1 LKSYQVHIYTDGAAK
16 GNPGNGGY
24 GVVMELVGT
33 NYKKEFYEGFRL
45 TTNNRME
52 LLAVIVG
59 LEKLK
64 NHNMTVLVISDSKYV
79 VDAVEK
85 KWVFGWEKKNFTGK
99 KNPDLWIR
107 FLKVYRKH
115 QVDFK
120 WIKGHNN
127 HPQNERCDELAV
139 YASGLPNLSVDEF
152 YESMD
157 NGQLTIDN
165 NQYFLSFYQNP
176 NYQLSI
182 VNYQLI
188 ITFAPLI

>member
-1 LKSYQVHIYTDGAAK
+1 LNTHQVHIYTDGAAK
-16 GNPGNGGY
+16 GNPGKGGY

-59 LEKLK
+59 LEKLSK
-64 NHNMTVLVISDSKYV
+64 PNMSVLVVSDSKYV
-79 VDAVEK
+79 VDSVEK
-85 KWVFGWEKKNFTGK
+85 KWVFGWEKTGFKGK
-99 KNPDLWIR
+99 KNPDLWKR
-107 FLKVYRKH
+107 FLKIYRQH

-139 YASGLPNLSVDEF
+139 YASGLPTLSVDAF
-152 YESMD
+152 YEKEAD
-157 NGQLTIDN
+157 KL
-165 NQYFLSFYQNP
+165 L
-176 NYQLSI
+176 
-182 VNYQLI
+182 
-188 ITFAPLI
+188 